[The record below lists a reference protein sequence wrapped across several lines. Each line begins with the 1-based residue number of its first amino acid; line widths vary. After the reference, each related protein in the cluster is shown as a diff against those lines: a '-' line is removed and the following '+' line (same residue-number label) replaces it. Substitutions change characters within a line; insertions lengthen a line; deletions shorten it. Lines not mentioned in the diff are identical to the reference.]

1 MKSVIIQLVDERGIA
16 LETIRNKTPR
26 YIKIALDIAK
36 RIDSHEFT
44 EGAKLRGRSTLACEY
59 NVSPETIRRSASLL
73 EDMDVIKVNEK
84 SGILIKSSEKA
95 RVFIEKFSEKND
107 LNEARLTLKKLRA
120 EKVNIEKRI
129 DESIDILLEYTIG
142 LKKIN
147 LSSSYEILVPE
158 QSHILGKTTNELQF
172 WHNTGATITAV
183 KRGTELFISPGP
195 YISFSVGDIVYFVCT
210 EENFI
215 KVQSFISN
223 EE

>member
-1 MKSVIIQLVDERGIA
+1 MNSGMVQVVDERGIG

-36 RIDSHEFT
+36 RIDSLEFT
-44 EGAKLRGRSTLACEY
+44 EGTKLRGRSTLASEY
-59 NVSPETIRRSASLL
+59 SVSPETIRRSASLL

-84 SGILIKSSEKA
+84 SGILIKSAEKA

-107 LNEARLTLKKLRA
+107 LNEARLTLKKLRC
-120 EKVNIEKRI
+120 EKENIEKRI

-147 LSSSYEILVPE
+147 LGSSYEILVPE

-172 WHNTGATITAV
+172 WHNTGATVTAV

-195 YISFSVGDIVYFVCT
+195 YISFFAGDIIYFVCT

-215 KVQSFISN
+215 KVQNFISS